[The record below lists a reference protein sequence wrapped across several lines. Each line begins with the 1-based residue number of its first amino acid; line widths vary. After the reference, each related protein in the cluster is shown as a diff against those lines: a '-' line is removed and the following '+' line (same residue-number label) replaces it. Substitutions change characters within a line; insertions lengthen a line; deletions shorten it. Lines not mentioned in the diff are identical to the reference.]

1 MSDSTV
7 SNHRLSYED
16 ALRAFS
22 DQSLFEN
29 KTWRYSPEAFP
40 LSPEQL
46 IQIEQI
52 GQACYEFYKA
62 QETLYLRSAEGKNL
76 LRNRPLKAPWVA
88 AYLDRGK
95 PEALIQHARAKALRG
110 AMPMVI
116 RPDLLITED
125 GFAMTEIDSVPG
137 GIGLTAF
144 LNRLYKNVHGDALIG
159 AGGQDMVDAFYTV
172 LANRMPNV
180 TAPYIAILVS
190 DEAATYRPEME
201 WLASQLRQKGKRVH
215 VFHPDDVMPLGDDI
229 CVGIDGDPQK
239 VDVIY
244 RFWEL
249 FDLANVSI
257 ADFLLK
263 AREAAQV
270 RLTPPMRAFQEEKL
284 SLALFHHHILEDY
297 WRENL
302 SKLSYKALAKV
313 IPQTWVMD
321 PVELPPNAV
330 LDAPLI
336 GGKPMTDWL
345 QLSDA
350 SKKERNLIIK
360 ISGFHESAWGARSV
374 TLGSDSSRAD
384 WESAIQQA
392 IAMADTSLHILQ
404 TYEKPK
410 RLRHPVY
417 RDDGSLYQMEGR
429 MRLCPYYF
437 VDESAKAA
445 NLQGIL
451 ATLCPADKKIIH
463 GMKDAALLP
472 CVLSE
477 TEN

>member
-1 MSDSTV
+1 MNESTL
-7 SNHRLSYED
+7 SRHGLSYDE

-22 DQSLFEN
+22 DQSLFES

-40 LSPEQL
+40 LSPAQL
-46 IQIEQI
+46 QQIEQI

-95 PEALIQHARAKALRG
+95 PEALIQHARTKALRG

-116 RPDLLITED
+116 RPDLLLTED

-144 LNRLYKNVHGDALIG
+144 LNRLYAEVHGDSLVGSG
-159 AGGQDMVDAFYTV
+159 AQDMVEAFYTV
-172 LANRMPNV
+172 LAQRAPKQQ
-180 TAPYIAILVS
+180 APYIAILVS

-201 WLASQLRQKGKRVH
+201 WLASQLRQLGKRVH
-215 VFHPDDVMPLGDDI
+215 VFHPDEVMPLGEDI

-239 VDVIY
+239 LDLIY

-263 AREAAQV
+263 AGEAAQV
-270 RLTPPMRAFQEEKL
+270 HLSPPMRPFQEEKL
-284 SLALFHHHILEDY
+284 SLALFHHHILEDF

-302 SKLSYKALAKV
+302 SKQSYQALAKV
-313 IPQTWVMD
+313 VPQTWVMD

-336 GGKPMTDWL
+336 GGKPMTDWS
-345 QLSDA
+345 QLIEA
-350 SKKERNLIIK
+350 SKKERKLIIK

-392 IAMADTSLHILQ
+392 ITMADTSLHILQ
-404 TYEKPK
+404 SYKKPM

-417 RDDGSLYQMEGR
+417 KDDGSLYQMEGR

-437 VDESAKAA
+437 VDEPGKAA

-472 CVLSE
+472 CVEAS
-477 TEN
+477 